1 MKSYPELQ
9 KCVGSLKNH
18 LEFWDLNINSSYLN
32 VSAWLLPV
40 SAVLDGFVLESKLNV
55 LGLSE
60 CGDAVVE
67 FAIQFLESD
76 SCVGIVVAV
85 LFVELELFG
94 WPLPHNE
101 RVVAVL
107 FGWLTC
113 PSAIAIGLGDESGDE
128 VSDDTFWRRKK
139 GNIL

>member
-1 MKSYPELQ
+1 MK
-9 KCVGSLKNH
+9 LKKISTH
-18 LEFWDLNINSSYLN
+18 LN

-55 LGLSE
+55 FGLSE

-67 FAIQFLESD
+67 FAIQILESD
-76 SCVGIVVAV
+76 SCDGIVVAV
-85 LFVELELFG
+85 FVVELELFG

-113 PSAIAIGLGDESGDE
+113 PSAMAIGLGDESGDE
-128 VSDDTFWRRKK
+128 VSDDTWDRSAEI
-139 GNIL
+139 N